1 MLHNGQLS
9 EWFTVQTG
17 VRQGCVI
24 SPLLFLVVVD
34 WCMRS
39 TLGNGNTGIRWTL
52 TSFLE
57 DLDFADDICLL
68 SSTRDHMQQKTAQL
82 NTYAKQVGLKINIK
96 KTKVMAVNDNSN
108 RVPIKINDTNIEE
121 VEDFTYLG
129 SVISNDNGTS
139 KDIKSRLSKA
149 RASFCQ
155 LRTIWRST
163 TLSRKT
169 KLKLYNSNVKSV
181 LLYGSECWR
190 IIQSDFNK
198 LAAFHNT
205 CLRKICKI
213 FWPNKITNKDLYQL
227 TSQRDIREEIKIRK
241 WKWIGHVFR
250 REKNNISKVSM
261 RWTPA
266 GKRGRH
272 F

>member
-1 MLHNGQLS
+1 M
-9 EWFTVQTG
+9 
-17 VRQGCVI
+17 
-24 SPLLFLVVVD
+24 
-34 WCMRS
+34 
-39 TLGNGNTGIRWTL
+39 
-52 TSFLE
+52 
-57 DLDFADDICLL
+57 
-68 SSTRDHMQQKTAQL
+68 
-82 NTYAKQVGLKINIK
+82 
-96 KTKVMAVNDNSN
+96 
-108 RVPIKINDTNIEE
+108 
-121 VEDFTYLG
+121 
-129 SVISNDNGTS
+129 ISNDNGTS

-266 GKRGRH
+266 GKRKRGRPKETWRRTVESELKEIGMTWAEAEKKAQDRKLWRELVMALCASRH
-272 F
+272 EED